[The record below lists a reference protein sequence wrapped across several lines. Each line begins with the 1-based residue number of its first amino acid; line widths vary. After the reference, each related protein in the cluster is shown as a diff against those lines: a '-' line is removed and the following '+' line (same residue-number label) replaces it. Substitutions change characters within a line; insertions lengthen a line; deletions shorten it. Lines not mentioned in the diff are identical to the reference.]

1 MTGRSYE
8 SVLTLAGAYLLFSV
22 PVFVLRNREAVAVVY
37 GDVFAPGRLVFA
49 GLVGVGAVIFTG
61 LLLARPGVERY
72 VAFLREPTDVPSAVV
87 ALSLVLAATAWWA
100 VPELAFGVSES
111 PDLELL
117 LVAIIACQLPMVFFL
132 TMLTAVG
139 VAGEGVRRR

>member
-8 SVLTLAGAYLLFSV
+8 NILTLAGVYLLFSV
-22 PVFVLRNREAVAVVY
+22 PVFVFRNREAVAAVY
-37 GDVFAPGRLVFA
+37 GDVLVPGRLLFA
-49 GLVGVGAVIFTG
+49 GLVGVGAVVFTG
-61 LLLARPGVERY
+61 LFLARPGVERY
-72 VAFLREPTDVPSAVV
+72 VAFLRGPTDVPSVVV

-100 VPELAFGVSES
+100 VPELAFSVSER

-139 VAGEGVRRR
+139 IAGEGVRRQ